1 MRAMQK
7 CENAERLR
15 LAATMGLRPK
25 LRLRL
30 RLKLR
35 VADGRMAVK
44 DIYDGQAKVMHKT
57 FYRSLKVEAWPG
69 SAILTRSKPATT
81 TEAINFRCCDSR
93 G

>member
-15 LAATMGLRPK
+15 LAATMRLRPK
-25 LRLRL
+25 LRLEL
-30 RLKLR
+30 RLR

>member
-15 LAATMGLRPK
+15 LAATM
-25 LRLRL
+25 RLRL
-30 RLKLR
+30 RLR

>member
-15 LAATMGLRPK
+15 LAATMRLRP
-25 LRLRL
+25 
-30 RLKLR
+30 KLR

>member
-15 LAATMGLRPK
+15 LAARGLRM
-25 LRLRL
+25 RMRM
-30 RLKLR
+30 
-35 VADGRMAVK
+35 RMAVK

-57 FYRSLKVEAWPG
+57 FYRTLKVEAWLQA
-69 SAILTRSKPATT
+69 AILTRSKPATT

>member
-15 LAATMGLRPK
+15 LAATMRLRPK
-25 LRLRL
+25 LGLELR
-30 RLKLR
+30 LR

>member
-1 MRAMQK
+1 MRAVQK

-15 LAATMGLRPK
+15 LAATMRLRPK
-25 LRLRL
+25 LRLEL
-30 RLKLR
+30 RPR

>member
-7 CENAERLR
+7 CENSERLR
-15 LAATMGLRPK
+15 LAATMRLRPK
-25 LRLRL
+25 LRLEL
-30 RLKLR
+30 RLR

>member
-15 LAATMGLRPK
+15 LAATMRLRPK
-25 LRLRL
+25 LRLEL
-30 RLKLR
+30 RPR

>member
-15 LAATMGLRPK
+15 LAATIRLRPK
-25 LRLRL
+25 LRLEL
-30 RLKLR
+30 RLR

>member
-15 LAATMGLRPK
+15 LATMRLRPK
-25 LRLRL
+25 LRLEL
-30 RLKLR
+30 RLR